1 METIMA
7 LCWSESIDGWFD
19 VFLVRGYLN
28 LCLYAGIDSK
38 WRERK
43 KCIGVPLHTFIVG
56 GFTLNCD

>member
-43 KCIGVPLHTFIVG
+43 NALVSHYTPLLLGDSH
-56 GFTLNCD
+56 